1 MFLDIGSTEF
11 LFILFL
17 ALIVLGPE
25 KLPDVMRSIG
35 RVIFKLKKFWN
46 NLTADIKRDLELE
59 ELKKEM
65 EKYKE
70 EMKKIQNQINQHSN
84 DINNGINSI
93 DNLTQIG
100 QGRDFRDILK

>member
-1 MFLDIGSTEF
+1 MFMDIGSTEF

-25 KLPDVMRSIG
+25 KLPEVMRGLG
-35 RVIFKLKKFWN
+35 RMIFKLKKFWN
-46 NLTADIKRDLELE
+46 NMTADIRRDLELE

-70 EMKKIQNQINQHSN
+70 EMRKIQNQVNQNAGEINREITSLN
-84 DINNGINSI
+84 D
-93 DNLTQIG
+93 LTQVG
-100 QGRDFRDILK
+100 QGRDFKNMLK